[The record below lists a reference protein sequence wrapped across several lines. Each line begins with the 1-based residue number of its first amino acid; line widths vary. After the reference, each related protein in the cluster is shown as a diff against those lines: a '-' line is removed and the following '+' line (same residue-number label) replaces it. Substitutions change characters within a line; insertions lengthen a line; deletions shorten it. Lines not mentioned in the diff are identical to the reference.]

1 MIDLERRTIYMGML
15 LLVTFFWGLTFPIV
29 KFALSFSAPDTFLA
43 IRFLVASAVMA
54 VFLRKG
60 RNAFSLKNVKHGAI
74 AGFLLFIGYY
84 FQTVGLDYTSAAASG
99 VITGIYVV
107 ILPVLSYFYLKNRIS
122 RVDILATFFAFG
134 GLIIMSLSSGTTGS
148 SLIGNVLTVIAGV
161 GYAVQIIYVSKHS
174 RNIDSSA
181 FTFYQLAFLTVF
193 SAIVIPI
200 SPGGLG
206 GINLYVIFAAVFTAL
221 VGSVFGY
228 YISTVAL
235 IYVEPTVAGII
246 FVCEPIFAAIASVII
261 GHESL
266 GKLVIIGASVMVIAM
281 FMTTVNNYLKEK
293 RSRLTSTGTGDT

>member
-1 MIDLERRTIYMGML
+1 MGML

-29 KFALSFSAPDTFLA
+29 KSALYYSTPDTFLT
-43 IRFLVASAVMA
+43 IRFLVASLVMA
-54 VFLRKG
+54 IFLRKG
-60 RNAFSLKNVKHGAI
+60 RNIFSLNNVKHGLI

-84 FQTVGLDYTSAAASG
+84 FQTVGLKYTSAADSG

-107 ILPVLSYFYLKNRIS
+107 ILPVLSYLYLRHRIY
-122 RVDILATFFAFG
+122 RVDVAATLVAFA
-134 GLIIMSLSSGTTGS
+134 GLIVMSLSSETTGT
-148 SLIGNVLTVIAGV
+148 SLLGNLLTLICGV

-193 SAIVIPI
+193 AALVIPI

-206 GINLYVIFAAVFTAL
+206 GINLYVVFAAIFTAL
-221 VGSVFGY
+221 LGSVFGY

-235 IYVEPTVAGII
+235 IYVEPTIAGII

-261 GHESL
+261 GHETL
-266 GKLVIIGASVMVIAM
+266 GRFVILGASVMVVAM
-281 FMTTVNNYLKEK
+281 FMTTVNNYYMNKK
-293 RSRLTSTGTGDT
+293 SSSSPS